1 MIGTAPGAV
10 ATGLMA
16 PVRYRSRRRTGDR
29 FPVHTISS
37 RHRRLWTSPTRTSPQ
52 LSSSF
57 TLAHKWILPA
67 GFLLGW
73 PLWIW
78 SALRGP
84 SGEWIGAIFW
94 SFWCAYWL
102 IWSWPIERVT
112 VEGDYFLISNYFTSC
127 RVPVANLASIVE
139 IRDDRTSAITLYFE
153 PPTPFGR
160 RVRIIPPTG
169 LFVFDRE
176 SFDEVAAFLRSVIND
191 RERP

>member
-1 MIGTAPGAV
+1 
-10 ATGLMA
+10 
-16 PVRYRSRRRTGDR
+16 
-29 FPVHTISS
+29 
-37 RHRRLWTSPTRTSPQ
+37 
-52 LSSSF
+52 
-57 TLAHKWILPA
+57 
-67 GFLLGW
+67 
-73 PLWIW
+73 LWIW

-84 SGEWIGAIFW
+84 SGQWIGVILW
-94 SFWCAYWL
+94 SVVCVIWL

-112 VEGDYFLISNYFTSC
+112 AEGDYFLISNYFTSR
-127 RVPVANLASIVE
+127 RVPVAHLASIIE
-139 IRDDRTSAITLYFE
+139 IRDTRTPAITLYFE